1 MSLGSAYKYRR
12 PLWPSVVLKRSHS
25 VGFGKPTAA
34 EAFLEEGKSGVI
46 LTQQGRSHQP
56 SLIRPA
62 AERPA
67 GSLGWKL
74 QVSEEASTNQTLG
87 EKRSKVSTFD
97 CCLWN
102 CPPSFQCLNQSKYI
116 FELQVH

>member
-87 EKRSKVSTFD
+87 D
-97 CCLWN
+97 CCLRN

-116 FELQVH
+116 FGLQVH